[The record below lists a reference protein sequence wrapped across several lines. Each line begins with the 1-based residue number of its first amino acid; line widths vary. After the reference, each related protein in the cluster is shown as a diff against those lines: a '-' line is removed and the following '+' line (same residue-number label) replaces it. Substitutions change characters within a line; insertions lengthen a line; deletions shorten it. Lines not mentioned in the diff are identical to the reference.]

1 MTTHRKLTLFSSQQW
16 VHEVSSFHASRA
28 LPPSDAWPLGSQD
41 LHLTLD
47 VLGQKYKTTSYTREK
62 HKWHRDFH
70 HTMRLV
76 TGGTIFDQVS
86 KEGLSTAKCKLISCS
101 IEACD
106 FPDVRSTAST
116 CVGRRKSQAKAS
128 HFRNMI
134 NERYV
139 GGQWSKSWWLA
150 IPQAPH
156 EGVLPR
162 MASLYAQPPTN
173 QWPIWEHMMWYI

>member
-1 MTTHRKLTLFSSQQW
+1 MTTRGKLTVFPSQQW

-47 VLGQKYKTTSYTREK
+47 VLGQTYKTTSYTREK
-62 HKWHRDFH
+62 HNGHRDFH

-76 TGGTIFDQVS
+76 TGVTIVDQVS

-116 CVGRRKSQAKAS
+116 CVG
-128 HFRNMI
+128 
-134 NERYV
+134 
-139 GGQWSKSWWLA
+139 GGNHK
-150 IPQAPH
+150 
-156 EGVLPR
+156 PR
-162 MASLYAQPPTN
+162 PDIM
-173 QWPIWEHMMWYI
+173 EM

>member
-1 MTTHRKLTLFSSQQW
+1 MTTHGKLTVFPSQQW
-16 VHEVSSFHASRA
+16 VHEVSSFHTSRA

-62 HKWHRDFH
+62 HKRHRDFH
-70 HTMRLV
+70 HTMRIV
-76 TGGTIFDQVS
+76 DQVS

-116 CVGRRKSQAKAS
+116 CVGQRRSQAKA
-128 HFRNMI
+128 RYYGNVI
-134 NERYV
+134 NERFV
-139 GGQWSKSWWLA
+139 DGQWSENVGGLLSH
-150 IPQAPH
+150 QH
-156 EGVLPR
+156 R
-162 MASLYAQPPTN
+162 MNECYCT
-173 QWPIWEHMMWYI
+173 